1 MNGEPFEVDILAL
14 PERADTRPRMSRST
28 SMSGIAARNRIAVRM
43 STYDGSWPNQAVS
56 GRPERV
62 LRVRASTQLRGEKR
76 SGFVRASA
84 ASSRSK
90 PPWRAMQSIWAP
102 SQLVRHRPLSGG
114 LPSATRFWCAASVVR
129 RAALRLLPGLPD
141 ILHPLFDVAGPPDK
155 PRCHTSS
162 ARHPVR
168 GTHTPSLRALD
179 LVPLGSG
186 TGHGPSRPEPCDS
199 PTSHS
204 RAPNRC

>member
-28 SMSGIAARNRIAVRM
+28 SMSGIAARNRIAVRV

-90 PPWRAMQSIWAP
+90 PPWGAMHQFG
-102 SQLVRHRPLSGG
+102 RHRSLYGTTHCREASPPLRDSG
-114 LPSATRFWCAASVVR
+114 AR
-129 RAALRLLPGLPD
+129 
-141 ILHPLFDVAGPPDK
+141 HPLFDGRHTAFCQDYQIFCTPCSMLPDLPISLAVIPA
-155 PRCHTSS
+155 PR
-162 ARHPVR
+162 
-168 GTHTPSLRALD
+168 GIL
-179 LVPLGSG
+179 
-186 TGHGPSRPEPCDS
+186 
-199 PTSHS
+199 
-204 RAPNRC
+204 

>member
-43 STYDGSWPNQAVS
+43 STYEGSWPNQAVS

-84 ASSRSK
+84 ACSRSK

-102 SQLVRHRPLSGG
+102 SQLVPAPPTVGRPPLRYAILVRGIRCSTGG
-114 LPSATRFWCAASVVR
+114 TPPSARTTRYFAPLVR
-129 RAALRLLPGLPD
+129 CCR
-141 ILHPLFDVAGPPDK
+141 
-155 PRCHTSS
+155 TS
-162 ARHPVR
+162 R
-168 GTHTPSLRALD
+168 
-179 LVPLGSG
+179 
-186 TGHGPSRPEPCDS
+186 
-199 PTSHS
+199 
-204 RAPNRC
+204 